1 MGVGEIAKSGKLI
14 NGPIIYG
21 AEFELPLDPND
32 IPRNTFLDMSN
43 WGKVNK
49 HNIKYN
55 FLKKKI
61 TPQFKII

>member
-32 IPRNTFLDMSN
+32 IPRDTFLDMSN
-43 WGKVNK
+43 WGKV
-49 HNIKYN
+49 
-55 FLKKKI
+55 KK
-61 TPQFKII
+61 T